1 MSNSGILRSH
11 SPNFDNRTLPIS
23 LLVMHYTGMKT
34 GKEALERLCDEKS
47 KVSSHYLVFENGEIH
62 QLVPENKRAWHA
74 GISSWKGEK
83 DINSCSIGIEIVNG
97 GHNYLDAD
105 GKIPKYK
112 NDQLKAVIALSKRI
126 INQHGKLEFL
136 GHSDIAPSRKKD
148 PGEHFPWEYMA
159 SEGLGKWP
167 LIKSDDRRAL
177 FELNDRDRG
186 ISIVQTGLAKLGYSA
201 CVTGVMDQS
210 TVDIIFAIQR
220 RYRQDQVDGI
230 LDIMTMEIIKSLLE
244 I

>member
-1 MSNSGILRSH
+1 
-11 SPNFDNRTLPIS
+11 
-23 LLVMHYTGMKT
+23 
-34 GKEALERLCDEKS
+34 
-47 KVSSHYLVFENGEIH
+47 
-62 QLVPENKRAWHA
+62 VPENKRAWHA

-177 FELNDRDRG
+177 FEFNDRDRG
-186 ISIVQTGLAKLGYSA
+186 VSIVQTGLAKLGYSA

>member
-1 MSNSGILRSH
+1 MSDLGIIRSH
-11 SPNFDNRTLPIS
+11 SPNFDHRTLPIS

-105 GKIPKYK
+105 GRIPEYK
-112 NDQLKAVIALSKRI
+112 NEQLNSVIALSKRI
-126 INQHGKLEFL
+126 INQHGRLEFL

-148 PGEHFPWEYMA
+148 PGEHFPWRHMA
-159 SEGLGKWP
+159 SKGLGKWP
-167 LIKSDDRRAL
+167 LIKSDDRRTL

-201 CVTGVMDQS
+201 CVTGIMDQI

>member
-1 MSNSGILRSH
+1 
-11 SPNFDNRTLPIS
+11 
-23 LLVMHYTGMKT
+23 
-34 GKEALERLCDEKS
+34 
-47 KVSSHYLVFENGEIH
+47 
-62 QLVPENKRAWHA
+62 
-74 GISSWKGEK
+74 
-83 DINSCSIGIEIVNG
+83 
-97 GHNYLDAD
+97 
-105 GKIPKYK
+105 
-112 NDQLKAVIALSKRI
+112 LSKRI
-126 INQHGKLEFL
+126 INQHGELEFL

-167 LIKSDDRRAL
+167 LIKSDDRRTL